1 MVSHDALAMARVA
14 PVQRPL
20 ARLSDA
26 ERDVA
31 MCLLGGMR
39 RAVIARERGTSPRT
53 VAHQIASIYP
63 KLGISSHR
71 ELMAQL
77 TCPR

>member
-1 MVSHDALAMARVA
+1 MAR
-14 PVQRPL
+14 VQRPL
-20 ARLSDA
+20 APPSDA
-26 ERDVA
+26 ERDIA

-39 RAVIARERGTSPRT
+39 RAVIVRERGTSPRA
-53 VAHQIASIYP
+53 VAHQIASICH

-77 TCPR
+77 T